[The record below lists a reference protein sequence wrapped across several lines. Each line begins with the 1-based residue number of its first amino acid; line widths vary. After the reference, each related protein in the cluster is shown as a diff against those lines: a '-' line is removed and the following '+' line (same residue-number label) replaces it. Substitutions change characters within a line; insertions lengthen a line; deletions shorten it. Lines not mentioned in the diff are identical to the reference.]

1 MAKPKVELSLRLQFP
16 QEEKVDLKVAHI
28 KKLEQDTKLYW
39 NLNVVLQKKLQIVL
53 TDNDDLRNLIL
64 AYDSGMKDPKYVMKP
79 IPEHRDHNPTKADV
93 EYKDDKGNTM
103 YRQRKGWEF
112 TKPIV
117 LTEEVEVPEVPIEDI
132 LEFCTTD
139 HQKRVAMFY
148 YDKQIDSYNS
158 YQKVAEVLGLSRQS
172 VYSAIKTIQKNF
184 KKAYP
189 Q

>member
-1 MAKPKVELSLRLQFP
+1 MAKPKVELPLRLKFP
-16 QEEKVDLKVAHI
+16 QEEEVDLKVAHI
-28 KKLEQDTKLYW
+28 KELQWKVDHNWKLCVT
-39 NLNVVLQKKLQIVL
+39 LQKSLQVVL

-64 AYDSGMKDPKYVMKP
+64 AYDSGMKDPKYVLKK

-103 YRQRKGWEF
+103 YRQKKGWEY

-117 LTEEVEVPEVPIEDI
+117 LTEEVEVPEVPLEDI
-132 LEFCTTD
+132 LEFCKTD

-148 YDKQIDSYNS
+148 YDKEIDSYNS